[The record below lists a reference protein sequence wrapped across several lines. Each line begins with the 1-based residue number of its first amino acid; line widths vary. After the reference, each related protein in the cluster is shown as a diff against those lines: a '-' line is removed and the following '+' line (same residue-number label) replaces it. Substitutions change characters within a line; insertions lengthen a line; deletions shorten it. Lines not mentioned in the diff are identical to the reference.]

1 MAFPYSELSV
11 CTCGWREQV
20 PEGARPQEEELRA
33 GIAEWGRCEWNEGGQ
48 ELFLLPGERHEWEV
62 ICVPTG

>member
-1 MAFPYSELSV
+1 M
-11 CTCGWREQV
+11 
-20 PEGARPQEEELRA
+20 PEGTRPQEEELRA